1 MKFDIKLP
9 FNSQDKMTPKE
20 EIKFNNN
27 IQSEYKHLISSL
39 FNEDMYNNN
48 QDNYTSFEELIN
60 SLKIGKLENNGKSRI
75 LKMFINEEI
84 FDDINKNNPLVQN
97 NKIEEGLFDNNIKIK
112 QPFYINK
119 LDIIKNSIFNY
130 IKEYDKGTRR

>member
-1 MKFDIKLP
+1 MRFDIKLP
-9 FNSQDKMTPKE
+9 FYSQDKMAPKE

-27 IQSEYKHLISSL
+27 IQNVYKRLISSL
-39 FNEDMYNNN
+39 FDEDMYNNN
-48 QDNYTSFEELIN
+48 QNNYTSFEELIN

-84 FDDINKNNPLVQN
+84 FDDINKNNFLMQN

-119 LDIIKNSIFNY
+119 LDIIRDNIINY
-130 IKEYDKGTRR
+130 IKNIK

>member
-1 MKFDIKLP
+1 MNFDIKLP

-39 FNEDMYNNN
+39 LNEDMYNNN

-75 LKMFINEEI
+75 LKLFINEEI

-112 QPFYINK
+112 QPFYINR
-119 LDIIKNSIFNY
+119 LDLVKSNIIDY
-130 IKEYDKGTRR
+130 IKKYKIK

>member
-27 IQSEYKHLISSL
+27 IQSEYKHLISLL
-39 FNEDMYNNN
+39 FNEDMYN
-48 QDNYTSFEELIN
+48 NYTSFEELIN

-130 IKEYDKGTRR
+130 VKEYDKGTRR

>member
-1 MKFDIKLP
+1 MRFDIKLP
-9 FNSQDKMTPKE
+9 FYSQDKMVPKE

-27 IQSEYKHLISSL
+27 IQSVYKHLISSL
-39 FNEDMYNNN
+39 FSEDMYNNN
-48 QDNYTSFEELIN
+48 QNNYTSFEELIN

-84 FDDINKNNPLVQN
+84 FDDIDKNNPSIQN

-119 LDIIKNSIFNY
+119 LDLVKGSIADY
-130 IKEYDKGTRR
+130 IKKYKIK